1 MHFWIVKRKMTCGFF
16 AQVIFCK
23 VCEKRNSQVWE
34 RSRFSVEKDDCLF
47 EKRKDFFLEICTVL
61 YKANKNY
68 CEI

>member
-1 MHFWIVKRKMTCGFF
+1 MTCGFF

-23 VCEKRNSQVWE
+23 VCENGNSKVWE
-34 RSRFSVEKDDCLF
+34 RKRFSVEKDPRMF
-47 EKRKDFFLEICTVL
+47 NKRKIFFLKICMVL